1 MAGDCKLF
9 ICIVFCHILVSYFV
23 NRMPYRTL
31 ASLRLCAVP
40 CKREKE
46 IYEKVFHIRAWKDY
60 VPSAGPFDKKV
71 MKGDGAEYLSLFILE
86 TVRAEAA
93 HIICLLVTFL
103 VLLVYDQ
110 LYGLFIPAFFIMINV
125 PCIMIQRYNRPR
137 LENVLRMHGY
147 DLVVPED
154 EESFT
159 RRLLMLRKR

>member
-9 ICIVFCHILVSYFV
+9 ICIALCHILVSYFV
-23 NRMPYRTL
+23 NRVQYRTL
-31 ASLRLCAVP
+31 ASLRLRTVP
-40 CKREKE
+40 YKKEKE
-46 IYEKVFHIRAWKDY
+46 IYEKVFHIKAWKDY

-71 MKGDGAEYLSLFILE
+71 MKGNGAEYLSLFILE

-110 LYGLFIPAFFIMINV
+110 PYGLFIPAFF
-125 PCIMIQRYNRPR
+125 IMIQRYNRPR